1 MTFPDVIIAAC
12 LLGVAGACRLQP
24 SWLKYAWFTLAGG
37 WYLAARAY
45 ETRYPLTWTSRGDSK
60 VGTWPSHWYTWLGIV
75 TAVLLL
81 CSLIAEGFY
90 QRAKSRT
97 VTT

>member
-1 MTFPDVIIAAC
+1 MTFPVFLIVGCLIAM
-12 LLGVAGACRLQP
+12 AGSWRLQP

-45 ETRYPLTWTSRGDSK
+45 EARYPLTWTSRGNSK
-60 VGTWPSHWYTWLGIV
+60 VGTWPAHWYTWLGIV
-75 TAVLLL
+75 TVVLLL
-81 CSLIAEGFY
+81 CSLITEGFH

-97 VTT
+97 ATT